1 MPELLRTENLRK
13 EYTVRRGAFRRVA
26 GTVYAVDGVSLD
38 VEERSTFG
46 LLGESGSGKSTLG
59 RLVLALEKPTSGR
72 ISFRGRDV
80 NRLSGDDLKVWR
92 RQVQVVFQDPYSA
105 LPPRMR
111 VGRILEEPLRIHGRP
126 GENGYASRAAELLA
140 QVGLSERFAARYP
153 HQLSGGQRQRVVIA
167 RALAVDPDLVVCDE
181 PVSALDVSVQAH
193 ILNLLQSLQER
204 LGLTYLFI
212 SHDLGVVRH
221 MADEI
226 AVMYLG
232 SIVERG
238 PAEAVYR
245 GALHPYTRALLAAIP
260 SVRRGPRS
268 WTVDREGGEPP
279 SPLDVPTG
287 CKYRTRCPLATD
299 LCRRER
305 PPLREVV
312 PRRWSACHYAEEVPE
327 RLGAGRA

>member
-1 MPELLRTENLRK
+1 MPELLRIENLHK
-13 EYTVRRGAFRRVA
+13 EYMVRRGAFRRVA
-26 GTVYAVDGVSLD
+26 GTVHAVDGVSLD

-80 NRLSGDDLKVWR
+80 NELSGDELKAWR

-111 VGRILEEPLRIHGRP
+111 VGRILEEPLRIHGHRAQD
-126 GENGYASRAAELLA
+126 GYASRAAELLA
-140 QVGLSERFAARYP
+140 QVGLPERFAGRYP
-153 HQLSGGQRQRVVIA
+153 HQLSGGQRERVVIA

-204 LGLTYLFI
+204 LGLTYLFV

-221 MADEI
+221 VADEI
-226 AVMYLG
+226 GVMYLG

-245 GALHPYTRALLAAIP
+245 NALHPYTRALLAAIP
-260 SVRRGPRS
+260 SVRRGQKS
-268 WTVDREGGEPP
+268 WTEDRGGGEPP
-279 SPLDVPTG
+279 SALGVPTG

-299 LCRRER
+299 TCRRER
-305 PPLREVV
+305 PPLREVA

-327 RLGAGRA
+327 RLGAGGG